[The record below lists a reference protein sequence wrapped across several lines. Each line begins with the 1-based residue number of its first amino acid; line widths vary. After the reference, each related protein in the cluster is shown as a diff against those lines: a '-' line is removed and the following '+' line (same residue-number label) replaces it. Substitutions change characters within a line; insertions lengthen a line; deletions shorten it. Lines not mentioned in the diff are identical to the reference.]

1 MSNDLDV
8 IADQIIVAVIEPFL
22 PALYEFQESTKDMIK
37 KMQEL
42 IKKQWTCKE

>member
-22 PALYEFQESTKDMIK
+22 PRCMNFK
-37 KMQEL
+37 KVQK
-42 IKKQWTCKE
+42 I